1 MQQIVLNIKDNSK
14 REFFRELLKQLD
26 FVEVVS
32 VNEEPFEPTNLLEGL
47 KTSLVEVDA
56 HLKGEIKLQTAKEFL
71 DEL

>member
-32 VNEEPFEPTNLLEGL
+32 VNEEFLEHPDLFEGL
-47 KTSLVEVDA
+47 KTSLNEVEA
-56 HLKGEIKLQTAKEFL
+56 HLKGEIKLLTAKKFL

>member
-32 VNEEPFEPTNLLEGL
+32 VNEESLEHPDLFEGL
-47 KTSLVEVDA
+47 KASLNEVEA
-56 HLKGEIKLQTAKEFL
+56 HLKGEIKLLTAKKLL

>member
-32 VNEEPFEPTNLLEGL
+32 VKEEPLDRSDLLEWL
-47 KTSLVEVDA
+47 KASLVEVDA
-56 HLKGEIKLQTAKEFL
+56 HLKGEIRLQTAKEFL

>member
-32 VNEEPFEPTNLLEGL
+32 VNEEPFEPNDLLEGL
-47 KTSLVEVDA
+47 KASLVEVDA